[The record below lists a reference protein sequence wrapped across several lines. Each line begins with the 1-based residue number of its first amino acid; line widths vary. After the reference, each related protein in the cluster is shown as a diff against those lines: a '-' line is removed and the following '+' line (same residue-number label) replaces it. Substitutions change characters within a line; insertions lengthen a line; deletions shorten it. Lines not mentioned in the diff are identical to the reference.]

1 MFYQDVPYVNSVEQ
15 DIALAK
21 QGVELILSQNAQIES
36 FGVIV
41 WNNKVLVGIIPQP
54 LYSRTQR
61 DMLETTIKSDISDV
75 YGFEETLVSF
85 DMDILYEINK
95 LNRSS
100 KISDDAAQKLFN
112 SVRVRRK

>member
-1 MFYQDVPYVNSVEQ
+1 MFYQDIPYVNSVQQ

-21 QGVELILSQNAQIES
+21 QGVEMILSQNDQIDS

-41 WNNKVLVGIIPQP
+41 WKNRVLVGIIPHP

-61 DMLETTIKSDISDV
+61 DALETAIKSDISDV

-95 LNRSS
+95 LNRSGDI
-100 KISDDAAQKLFN
+100 KDETAQKLFN